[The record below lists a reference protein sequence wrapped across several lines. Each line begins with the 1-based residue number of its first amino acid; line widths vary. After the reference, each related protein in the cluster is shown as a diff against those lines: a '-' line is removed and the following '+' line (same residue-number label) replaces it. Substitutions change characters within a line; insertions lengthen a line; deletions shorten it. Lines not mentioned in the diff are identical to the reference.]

1 MNRQQYLEYVEHF
14 NNKRFEKVAGYF
26 TPDVTVEYPDN
37 FFGQDQIP
45 LTLHG
50 PKEFINNYLG
60 ITENT
65 KEVLEVGTYMYENK
79 QAFVELYT
87 EFITFKDSPPGSA
100 RKAKKGDIRIMT
112 NWVLYDFDDKG
123 RMKRIRIAHFRNHDA
138 KTAKYK

>member
-65 KEVLEVGTYMYENK
+65 KEVLEVGNRLSSSFTRNSLLLK
-79 QAFVELYT
+79 TRHPV
-87 EFITFKDSPPGSA
+87 PPGKPRRAIS
-100 RKAKKGDIRIMT
+100 
-112 NWVLYDFDDKG
+112 VS
-123 RMKRIRIAHFRNHDA
+123 
-138 KTAKYK
+138 